1 MGKYSHFYF
10 LRLYITIT
18 TRHYY
23 LSIFYIYTAKWTIY
37 ITKCVINSIDTKYI
51 YRHAFRRI
59 YFNHTL
65 ILIQTVMFVYK
76 PPECITQKHTLG
88 LRGVCQLGTYLLVP
102 AKQFFFSYL
111 WLLDASQM
119 DIIMPII
126 NAAEQYSANIFNVYW
141 RKNCIHNSNCKT
153 TFSIQQR
160 RWYVSPRNHTQLM
173 LPHRHTTASY
183 LVHCLIIKAIVCR
196 DGMVAGCAIMMFL
209 QICWRP

>member
-1 MGKYSHFYF
+1 MCYQQYRYKIY
-10 LRLYITIT
+10 LQ
-18 TRHYY
+18 TRISPH
-23 LSIFYIYTAKWTIY
+23 LFQPH
-37 ITKCVINSIDTKYI
+37 ININPNSYVC
-51 YRHAFRRI
+51 
-59 YFNHTL
+59 
-65 ILIQTVMFVYK
+65 IQTTWMYNTKTHV
-76 PPECITQKHTLG
+76 G
-88 LRGVCQLGTYLLVP
+88 LKRSLSTWNISARAGKT
-102 AKQFFFSYL
+102 FFFSYL